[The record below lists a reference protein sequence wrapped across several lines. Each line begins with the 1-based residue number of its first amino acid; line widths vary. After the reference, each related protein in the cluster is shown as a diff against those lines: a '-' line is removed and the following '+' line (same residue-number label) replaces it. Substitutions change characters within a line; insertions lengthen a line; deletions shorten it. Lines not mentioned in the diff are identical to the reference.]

1 LSIHPSTV
9 AVVPSD
15 GISPRGDPVTGE
27 DAIGRLVNSSPVDP
41 ECVRRSGR
49 AAVSYRIV
57 VRGEVTE
64 RFAGPLEGVV
74 IEAAGDQSIL
84 RVEIVDQ
91 AKLHGILG
99 WLFDHGVDLVSLY
112 PVAEANPRGAVT
124 R

>member
-1 LSIHPSTV
+1 M
-9 AVVPSD
+9 
-15 GISPRGDPVTGE
+15 
-27 DAIGRLVNSSPVDP
+27 NSSHVDP
-41 ECVRRSGR
+41 GCVRRSGR
-49 AAVSYRIV
+49 ATVSYRIV